1 MRQVQYLNLGVE
13 KQQMKRQEDLTP
25 IFLEQKVCQKEKI
38 KTAVAKLIE
47 LVLTLNNR

>member
-1 MRQVQYLNLGVE
+1 
-13 KQQMKRQEDLTP
+13 MKRQEDLTP

-38 KTAVAKLIE
+38 NIEVTKLIE